1 MYQFRFGLIRRIVLL
16 EPGLD
21 SGQLIPVQTVVIGT
35 KRNQANKEEKG
46 PARSKER
53 ERERERERVS
63 RHGGSYVYP
72 SAHLYGFTMHWRVI
86 GHRKASGIFLSTFPV
101 LDGPPLRPPPPRE
114 LLILAFAPLDDDE
127 GELLV
132 REDDDDEA

>member
-53 ERERERERVS
+53 ERERERESVAMAGLTYIHPHTCMDS
-63 RHGGSYVYP
+63 P
-72 SAHLYGFTMHWRVI
+72 CI
-86 GHRKASGIFLSTFPV
+86 G
-101 LDGPPLRPPPPRE
+101 E
-114 LLILAFAPLDDDE
+114 
-127 GELLV
+127 
-132 REDDDDEA
+132 